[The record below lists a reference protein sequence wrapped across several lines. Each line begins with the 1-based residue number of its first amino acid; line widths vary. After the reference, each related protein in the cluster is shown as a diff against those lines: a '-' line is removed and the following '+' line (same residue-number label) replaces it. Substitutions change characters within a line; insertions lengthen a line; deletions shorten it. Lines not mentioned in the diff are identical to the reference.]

1 MRGLWRDVR
10 FELFRQ
16 AWKSATARRGHA
28 AIVAG
33 AIAAGIAANA
43 VVFAVVDGAI
53 LRPFPFPE
61 PERLVGIGAAY
72 PRLNR
77 GLEFFEALSGPEY
90 HAIRELAPSLDR
102 VTGFDLGN
110 EPVMLGDT
118 PERVF
123 TAYFF
128 DDPFRV
134 LAISPSAGRGFT
146 AEELS
151 GHVPVALITH
161 RLAQSIREDPAA
173 LVGASL
179 RVGGRPHTVIGII
192 PPRVH
197 LYDTDLWIPMSGAAV
212 TLPQNR
218 RQFNVIGRL
227 ADGRTLETAN
237 RELAQLSARIDQ
249 DHRAAHAEY
258 EGFRLEGRRWTEV
271 HAWGLS
277 NIAMISFGGVGLLL
291 VLITA
296 NLANLLLGSAAE
308 RAREMAL
315 RAALGASRSR
325 LAAQVLLETLIL
337 AGLGG
342 LLGIVLAF
350 LGVRALPAV
359 VGDFL
364 PPGTALELSGRVIG
378 FVLAVSAVTGLLV
391 SLAPVLQLARTDPG
405 LILSTE
411 TGRATG
417 SRGARRIQRAIVALE
432 VAIALIVT
440 GSALLLSVAV
450 GRVLVVEPGFRHD
463 DVMIMR
469 ITLPLPKY
477 DGPRAMAF
485 FDALLERLSTVASV
499 AEASVSNQPP
509 PGLFS
514 RAQFAIEGQAP
525 TDRLPSAFFTTA
537 GPRYRETLGL
547 QLLRGRWLDDRVG
560 RDGVREVVVNEAAA
574 ARFFP
579 GEDALGRRLLIA
591 PPHADRRPTE
601 IVGVVRDVRNR
612 GLVLEPGPEIIG
624 SVRQI
629 PDRRQSQLY
638 AVVRGRQGTATLLSD
653 VRSAIAGIDP
663 EQPVYAVTTLEAQ
676 YRAGVASRRA
686 AATLLSLFA
695 ALALGLAC
703 LGIYGVMSRAV
714 LSRTREIG
722 IRAALGAER
731 RTLRTMVVAD
741 AIRPVLL
748 GLVIGIVALVAGPKT
763 LASWIYGVTPEA
775 GTLAVTSAVLL
786 AVGLVASAIPAWR
799 ASRIDPME
807 ALRLD

>member
-1 MRGLWRDVR
+1 VTLD
-10 FELFRQ
+10 LFRQ

-61 PERLVGIGAAY
+61 PDRLVGVGAAY

-77 GLEFFEALSGPEY
+77 GLEFFEAISGPEY
-90 HAIRELAPSLDR
+90 AAIREQVPSLDR
-102 VTGFDLGN
+102 VAGFDLGN
-110 EPVMLGDT
+110 EPVMLGGT

-134 LAISPSAGRGFT
+134 LGVHPSAGRTFT
-146 AEELS
+146 ADELRAAA
-151 GHVPVALITH
+151 PVALITH
-161 RLAQSIREDPAA
+161 RLAQSISENPAT
-173 LVGASL
+173 LVGSSL
-179 RVGGRPHTVIGII
+179 RVGGRAHTVIGIV

-197 LYDTDLWIPMSGAAV
+197 LYDTDLWVPMPGAPA

-227 ADGRTLETAN
+227 ADGRALETAN
-237 RELAQLSARIDQ
+237 AELVQLAARITQ

-258 EGFRLEGRRWTEV
+258 DGFRLEGRRWTEV
-271 HAWGLS
+271 HAWGMS
-277 NIAMISFGGVGLLL
+277 NIAMISFVGVALLL

-296 NLANLLLGSAAE
+296 NLANLLLASAAE
-308 RAREMAL
+308 RGREMAL
-315 RAALGASRSR
+315 RAALGASRGR
-325 LAAQVLLETLIL
+325 LAAQVLLETLVL
-337 AGLGG
+337 AALGG
-342 LLGIVLAF
+342 FAGIIMAF
-350 LGVRALPAV
+350 VGIRALPTV

-364 PPGTALELSGRVIG
+364 PPGIGLELSGRIVG
-378 FVLAVSAVTGLLV
+378 FVIVVSAIAGTLV
-391 SLAPVLQLARTDPG
+391 SLAPVLQLARTAPG
-405 LILSTE
+405 SILSAE
-411 TGRATG
+411 SGRATG
-417 SRGARRIQRAIVALE
+417 SRGARRLQRAIVSLE

-440 GSALLLSVAV
+440 GSALLLAVSV
-450 GRVLVVEPGFRHD
+450 GRVLAVDPGFPQS

-499 AEASVSNQPP
+499 SEASVSNQPP

-514 RAQFAIEGQAP
+514 RAQFSIDGQVP

-547 QLLRGRWLDDRVG
+547 ELTRGRWFDDRAG
-560 RDGVREVVVNEAAA
+560 RDGTREVVINEAAA

-579 GEDALGRRLLIA
+579 GEDPLGRRLLIT

-601 IVGVVRDVRNR
+601 IVGIVRDVRNR
-612 GLVLEPGPEIIG
+612 GLVLDPGPEIIG

-638 AVVRGRQGTATLLSD
+638 AVVRGRQGTATLLND
-653 VRSAIAGIDP
+653 VRGAIAGIDP
-663 EQPVYAVTTLEAQ
+663 EQPVYAVSTLDAQ
-676 YRAGVASRRA
+676 YRAGVAARRS
-686 AATLLSLFA
+686 AATLLVLFA

-703 LGIYGVMSRAV
+703 LGIYGVMSRTV

-731 RTLRTMVVAD
+731 GSLRTMVIAE
-741 AIRPVLL
+741 AMRPVVV
-748 GLVIGIVALVAGPKT
+748 GLVIGIAALLAGQKT
-763 LASWIYGVTPEA
+763 LASWIYGVTPEP
-775 GTLAVTSAVLL
+775 GTLVLTSAVLL

-807 ALRLD
+807 ALRVD